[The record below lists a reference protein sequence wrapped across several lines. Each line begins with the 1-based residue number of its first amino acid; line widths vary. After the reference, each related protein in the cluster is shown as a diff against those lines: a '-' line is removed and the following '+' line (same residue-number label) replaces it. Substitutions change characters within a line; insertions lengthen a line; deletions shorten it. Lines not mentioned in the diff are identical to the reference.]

1 MSRIIINKL
10 GPIKYC
16 ELEIKDF
23 MIFTGPQA
31 SGKST
36 IAKSI
41 FFFKNIKKLLIGQIN
56 TMVFG
61 SNNGKSMLMNIR
73 LTKEIRSCFLQTFG
87 TTWCMH
93 NDMYLQY
100 YYSDDVY
107 IKISLKADNYNKH
120 NYIWIK
126 FSSKLSDFLNY
137 CDTIDLDMMLNP
149 TKHIVIREK
158 INVVF
163 DDDTDVIYIPAGR
176 SMMTLLSSQLMFM
189 YTVMSDEQKRNID
202 YCTQKYLERVLQ
214 IKPYFSESTDTLIA
228 NAIQLT
234 ESKIDKT
241 LLSLCTDIMKQI
253 LHGEYRNIDGEERL
267 QVADD
272 KYIKINFASSGQQEA
287 IWILNVV
294 LYYLL
299 NNRKSYFIIEEPES
313 HLYPDAQKLMLE
325 FISLAKNNGNKVLVT
340 THSPYI
346 LGTINNL
353 LYANKISRFVDINLL
368 KEIIHPYKWLDYK
381 NIAAYHIVDGI
392 LESCLDSEFE
402 SIDNAVIDGAS
413 EEINTDF
420 EKMLELRS

>member
-41 FFFKNIKKLLIGQIN
+41 FFFKNIKKLLIDQIN

-61 SNNGKSMLMNIR
+61 SNNGKSMLMKIR

-126 FSSKLSDFLNY
+126 FSRKLSDFLNY

-149 TKHIVIREK
+149 TKHIEIREK
-158 INVVF
+158 INVVVA
-163 DDDTDVIYIPAGR
+163 VIKNEEGKILIVQR
-176 SMMTLLSSQLMFM
+176 NLKKSQGGLWEFPGGKIE
-189 YTVMSDEQKRNID
+189 VG
-202 YCTQKYLERVLQ
+202 
-214 IKPYFSESTDTLIA
+214 ESREA
-228 NAIQLT
+228 AIIR
-234 ESKIDKT
+234 E
-241 LLSLCTDIMKQI
+241 IMK
-253 LHGEYRNIDGEERL
+253 G
-267 QVADD
+267 V
-272 KYIKINFASSGQQEA
+272 
-287 IWILNVV
+287 
-294 LYYLL
+294 LL
-299 NNRKSYFIIEEPES
+299 NES
-313 HLYPDAQKLMLE
+313 FND
-325 FISLAKNNGNKVLVT
+325 
-340 THSPYI
+340 
-346 LGTINNL
+346 
-353 LYANKISRFVDINLL
+353 
-368 KEIIHPYKWLDYK
+368 
-381 NIAAYHIVDGI
+381 
-392 LESCLDSEFE
+392 
-402 SIDNAVIDGAS
+402 
-413 EEINTDF
+413 
-420 EKMLELRS
+420 